1 MNKRIKKKK
10 FKSLDRKLDKVL
22 KQAFKEIVNTEE
34 SLTEECFIE
43 FSKEHKEKMNKLFE
57 SLKE

>member
-10 FKSLDRKLDKVL
+10 FKNLDRKLDKIL
-22 KQAFKEIVNTEE
+22 KQAFSELANAEE
-34 SLTEECFIE
+34 GSDEDCFVE